1 MTRRKSV
8 GRPQGSRRNV
18 FKARGYPS
26 LVRTL
31 LAPLLG
37 FALFGAIFAAV
48 YYAPEQAERELNP
61 KFRLGPGDIRP
72 DRLWEAAGGENVT
85 VNITVLRGGP
95 IGVFVV
101 DVDNLTEFVLNGTEY
116 GFDIEFLSEHY
127 LEEHSNSNVTDQYNF
142 TLFAPGHRDLF
153 IMYVSN
159 IETPDGYDELSS
171 EEQQDYLTEVAV
183 EIHYTE
189 SETKSLVLAYLFAAP
204 SILLVGVAFWHKWRR
219 GDQAQDAPAPQYP
232 RDKDL

>member
-1 MTRRKSV
+1 MFSSPLNT
-8 GRPQGSRRNV
+8 PT
-18 FKARGYPS
+18 

-61 KFRLGPGDIRP
+61 KFRLGPDDIRP

-85 VNITVLRGGP
+85 VNITVIQGGP

-101 DVDNLTEFVLNGTEY
+101 DVDNLTEFVLNGTQH
-116 GFDIEFLSEHY
+116 GFDIEPLREYY
-127 LEEHSNSNVTDQYNF
+127 LEEHSNRNVTEHYNF
-142 TLFAPGHRDLF
+142 TLFAPGQRDLF
-153 IMYVSN
+153 LMYVSK
-159 IETPDGYDELSS
+159 IEAPEDYEELPP
-171 EEQQDYLTEVAV
+171 EEQEAYITEVAV
-183 EIHYTE
+183 TIRYQE
-189 SETKSLVLAYLFAAP
+189 SETKSLILAYLFAAP
-204 SILLVGVAFWHKWRR
+204 SVVLVGVAFWQKWNRR
-219 GDQAQDAPAPQYP
+219 GAKDPEVESGPVLP